1 MIVSQ
6 IGSRRPS
13 RLLSAGGGLIALVI
27 VLAPAAAGCDDSA
40 AHEAAPASAAATTP
54 AAVEVPD
61 VVGMKG
67 DDAADAL
74 KKAGLSKG
82 PSYTDTD
89 GEESVRDPGNWSVT
103 AQNPAAGEQ
112 VPADQVITLTV
123 NHDSAD
129 AAASA
134 SASAAAEAA
143 ASAAASASASAAA
156 ASAAASASASA
167 AAASASAAAE
177 AAASAAAEQPAQ
189 EQPAQEPQSEPEE
202 QARTYYANCTEAK
215 AAGAAPLYRGEP
227 GYRDK
232 LDRDHD
238 GIACEK

>member
-13 RLLSAGGGLIALVI
+13 RLLSAGGWLIALVV

-74 KKAGLSKG
+74 KKAGLSKS
-82 PSYTDTD
+82 PSYTDAD
-89 GEESVRDPGNWSVT
+89 GEESVWDPGNWSVT

-134 SASAAAEAA
+134 SASA
-143 ASAAASASASAAA
+143 SAAA
-156 ASAAASASASA
+156 
-167 AAASASAAAE
+167 ASAAAE
-177 AAASAAAEQPAQ
+177 AAASAAAASAAAEQPAQEQPAQ

>member
-1 MIVSQ
+1 
-6 IGSRRPS
+6 
-13 RLLSAGGGLIALVI
+13 
-27 VLAPAAAGCDDSA
+27 
-40 AHEAAPASAAATTP
+40 
-54 AAVEVPD
+54 
-61 VVGMKG
+61 MKG

-143 ASAAASASASAAA
+143 ASAAA
-156 ASAAASASASA
+156 
-167 AAASASAAAE
+167 
-177 AAASAAAEQPAQ
+177 EQPAQ

>member
-1 MIVSQ
+1 MTVSQ
-6 IGSRRPS
+6 ISSRRPC
-13 RLLSAGGGLIALVI
+13 RLLSAGSWLVALVI
-27 VLAPAAAGCDDSA
+27 VLVPAVSGCDDSA
-40 AHEAAPASAAATTP
+40 AHEAAPASATATPP

-156 ASAAASASASA
+156 ASA
-167 AAASASAAAE
+167 SAAAE

>member
-13 RLLSAGGGLIALVI
+13 RLLSAGGWLIALV
-27 VLAPAAAGCDDSA
+27 VVFAPAAAGCDDSA

-54 AAVEVPD
+54 AAVEVLD
-61 VVGMKG
+61 VVGMRG

-82 PSYTDTD
+82 PSYTDAD

-134 SASAAAEAA
+134 SASA
-143 ASAAASASASAAA
+143 SAAA
-156 ASAAASASASA
+156 ASAAAEA
-167 AAASASAAAE
+167 AASAAAE

>member
-13 RLLSAGGGLIALVI
+13 RLLSAGGWLIALVI

-74 KKAGLSKG
+74 KKAGLSKS
-82 PSYTDTD
+82 PSYTDAD
-89 GEESVRDPGNWSVT
+89 GEESVWDPGNWSVT

-112 VPADQVITLTV
+112 VPADQAITLTV

-143 ASAAASASASAAA
+143 ASAAAS
-156 ASAAASASASA
+156 
-167 AAASASAAAE
+167 ASASAAAE

>member
-13 RLLSAGGGLIALVI
+13 RLLSAGGWLIALVV

-82 PSYTDTD
+82 PSYTDAD

-134 SASAAAEAA
+134 SASA
-143 ASAAASASASAAA
+143 SAAA
-156 ASAAASASASA
+156 ASAAAEA
-167 AAASASAAAE
+167 AASAAAE

>member
-74 KKAGLSKG
+74 KKAGLSKS
-82 PSYTDTD
+82 PSYTDAD
-89 GEESVRDPGNWSVT
+89 GEESVWAPGNWSVT

-134 SASAAAEAA
+134 SAAAEATEQA
-143 ASAAASASASAAA
+143 AQ
-156 ASAAASASASA
+156 
-167 AAASASAAAE
+167 E
-177 AAASAAAEQPAQ
+177 EPAQ
-189 EQPAQEPQSEPEE
+189 PEAPPQEPQSEPEE
-202 QARTYYANCTEAK
+202 QADAYYANCTEAK
-215 AAGAAPLYRGEP
+215 AAGAAPMYRGSP
-227 GYRDK
+227 GYRAD
-232 LDRDHD
+232 LDRDDD
-238 GIACEK
+238 GIACDK

>member
-1 MIVSQ
+1 MTVSQ
-6 IGSRRPS
+6 ISSRRPS
-13 RLLSAGGGLIALVI
+13 RLLSAGSWLVALVI
-27 VLAPAAAGCDDSA
+27 VLVPAVSGCDDSA

-74 KKAGLSKG
+74 KKAGLSKT
-82 PSYTDTD
+82 PSYTDAD
-89 GEESVRDPGNWSVT
+89 GEESVWAPGNWSVT
-103 AQNPAAGEQ
+103 AQDPAAGER
-112 VPADQVITLTV
+112 VPADQAITLTV

-134 SASAAAEAA
+134 SAAAE
-143 ASAAASASASAAA
+143 
-156 ASAAASASASA
+156 
-167 AAASASAAAE
+167 ASASAAAE
-177 AAASAAAEQPAQ
+177 ATEQAAQEEPAQ
-189 EQPAQEPQSEPEE
+189 PEAPAQEPQSEPE
-202 QARTYYANCTEAK
+202 APADAYYANCTEAK
-215 AAGAAPLYRGEP
+215 AAGAAPLYRGDP

>member
-13 RLLSAGGGLIALVI
+13 RLLSAGGWLIALVI

-143 ASAAASASASAAA
+143 ASAAASASASA
-156 ASAAASASASA
+156 SAAA
-167 AAASASAAAE
+167 ASAAAE

>member
-13 RLLSAGGGLIALVI
+13 RLLSAGGWLIALVV

-156 ASAAASASASA
+156 
-167 AAASASAAAE
+167 E

>member
-13 RLLSAGGGLIALVI
+13 RLLSAGGWLIALVI

-156 ASAAASASASA
+156 EAAASAAAS
-167 AAASASAAAE
+167 ASASAAAE

>member
-134 SASAAAEAA
+134 
-143 ASAAASASASAAA
+143 
-156 ASAAASASASA
+156 
-167 AAASASAAAE
+167 
-177 AAASAAAEQPAQ
+177 AAEQPAQ

>member
-13 RLLSAGGGLIALVI
+13 RLLSAGGWLIALVV

-82 PSYTDTD
+82 PSYTDAD

-143 ASAAASASASAAA
+143 ASAAASASASA
-156 ASAAASASASA
+156 SAAA
-167 AAASASAAAE
+167 ASAAAE
-177 AAASAAAEQPAQ
+177 AAASAAAEQPAQEQPAQ

>member
-13 RLLSAGGGLIALVI
+13 RLLSAGGWLIALVV

-61 VVGMKG
+61 VVGMKD

-156 ASAAASASASA
+156 
-167 AAASASAAAE
+167 E

>member
-13 RLLSAGGGLIALVI
+13 RLLSAGGWLIALVI

-54 AAVEVPD
+54 AAVEVLD

-143 ASAAASASASAAA
+143 ASAAA
-156 ASAAASASASA
+156 
-167 AAASASAAAE
+167 
-177 AAASAAAEQPAQ
+177 EQPAQ

>member
-134 SASAAAEAA
+134 SASAAA
-143 ASAAASASASAAA
+143 
-156 ASAAASASASA
+156 SASASA

>member
-1 MIVSQ
+1 MTVSQ
-6 IGSRRPS
+6 ISSRRPS
-13 RLLSAGGGLIALVI
+13 RLLSAGSWLVALVI
-27 VLAPAAAGCDDSA
+27 VLVPAVSGCDDSA
-40 AHEAAPASAAATTP
+40 AHEAAPASATATTP

-74 KKAGLSKG
+74 KKAGLSKT
-82 PSYTDTD
+82 PSYTDAD
-89 GEESVRDPGNWSVT
+89 GEESVWAPGNWSVT
-103 AQNPAAGEQ
+103 AQDPAAGER
-112 VPADQVITLTV
+112 VPADQAITLTV

-156 ASAAASASASA
+156 
-167 AAASASAAAE
+167 E

-202 QARTYYANCTEAK
+202 QALTYYANCTEAK